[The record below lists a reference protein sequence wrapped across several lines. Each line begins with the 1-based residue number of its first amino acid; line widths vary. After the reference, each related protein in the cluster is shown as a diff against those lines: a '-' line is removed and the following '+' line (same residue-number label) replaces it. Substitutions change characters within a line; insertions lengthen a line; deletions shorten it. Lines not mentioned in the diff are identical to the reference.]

1 MTPFRR
7 IQPWLFCAPLILGL
21 GLTFVFPITQLF
33 RYSVERVGSGYVPSR
48 FIGLDNFRFVFS
60 DPLFWRALKNNAL
73 LLLSV
78 PILVVLGTILAVA
91 LFEQRRGARIYRALL
106 FLPYVL
112 AIPVIGIVF
121 GYLFQKHGLINSSLE
136 AVGLSSL
143 AQDWLGSSSWA
154 LWTIMAVVIWK
165 ELGLGVIVFHAR
177 LLSIPEEMIE
187 ASRID
192 GAGWWQR
199 LWYVL
204 VPQLSPAILFFVV
217 LEVITMI
224 SWVFAYIYVMT
235 AGGPGNS
242 TVVSEYYIYQQT
254 FQSSLVGLGAAAA
267 VTLLGFVAVL
277 IGARLWI
284 VRRVEGAGLET

>member
-1 MTPFRR
+1 MISFRR
-7 IQPWLFCAPLILGL
+7 LQPWLFSAPLLLGIA
-21 GLTFVFPITQLF
+21 LTFAWPITQLA
-33 RYSVERVGSGYVPSR
+33 RYSLQRVGSGYIPSR
-48 FIGLDNFRFVFS
+48 FVGLDNFRAVFA

-73 LLLSV
+73 LLVSV

-136 AVGLSSL
+136 SVGLGG
-143 AQDWLGSSSWA
+143 AARDWLGSSSWA
-154 LWTIMAVVIWK
+154 LWTIMSVVIWK

-177 LLSIPEEMIE
+177 LLSIPDEMLE

-224 SWVFAYIYVMT
+224 SWVFAYVYVMT
-235 AGGPGNS
+235 SGGPGNS

-267 VTLLGFVAVL
+267 VALLGFVLVL
-277 IGARLWI
+277 IAARLWL
-284 VRRVEGAGLET
+284 VRKVEGFGFET